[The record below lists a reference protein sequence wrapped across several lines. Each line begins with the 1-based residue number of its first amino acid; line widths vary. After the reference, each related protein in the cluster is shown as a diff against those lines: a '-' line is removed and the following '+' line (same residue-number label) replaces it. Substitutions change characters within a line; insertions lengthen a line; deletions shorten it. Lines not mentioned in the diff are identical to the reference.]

1 MKNQLFSNFDLN
13 YIDNINN
20 YNINIINIIIEYINM
35 FLLLFIYQYF
45 INI

>member
-20 YNINIINIIIEYINM
+20 NNINIINIIIEY
-35 FLLLFIYQYF
+35 
-45 INI
+45 

>member
-20 YNINIINIIIEYINM
+20 NNINIINIIIEYINM

>member
-20 YNINIINIIIEYINM
+20 YNINIINIIIEY
-35 FLLLFIYQYF
+35 
-45 INI
+45 